1 VGLIPFIGVRV
12 EVNERVDKR
21 PAIIG
26 DMFDRIAPSY
36 DMLNRIL
43 SISVDKYWRKKT
55 VQSLSIDE
63 DCLVLDIAT
72 GTGDLALGALR
83 DTRCRVVGIDL
94 SAGMLERAA
103 RKARRYVD
111 TDRYFLINGDAI
123 TLPFRDE
130 TFDRA
135 MVAFGIRNVARVDRC
150 LDELYRII
158 KRGGVIAI
166 LELSVPSNRFFR
178 KIYFTYFK
186 YVLPVIGGIVSGSTH
201 AYQYLRDSVM
211 DFLPPDVLL
220 KLLEERGFTV
230 IESRPF
236 LMGIAHLYTLKRD

>member
-1 VGLIPFIGVRV
+1 
-12 EVNERVDKR
+12 
-21 PAIIG
+21 
-26 DMFDRIAPSY
+26 MFDRIAPSY
-36 DMLNRIL
+36 DILNRIL
-43 SISVDKYWRKKT
+43 SISVDRYWRKKT
-55 VQSLSIDE
+55 IRSLSIE
-63 DCLVLDIAT
+63 GDCLVLDIAT

-94 SAGMLERAA
+94 STGMLEQAA
-103 RKARRYVD
+103 RKAGIYLNN
-111 TDRYFLINGDAI
+111 RYFLINGDAI

-130 TFDRA
+130 IFDRA
-135 MVAFGIRNVARVDRC
+135 MVAFGIRNVAMLDKC

-158 KRGGVIAI
+158 KKGGMIAI
-166 LELSVPSNRFFR
+166 LELSVPSNRFFK

-186 YVLPVIGGIVSGSTH
+186 YVLPAIGGIISGSTQ
-201 AYQYLRDSVM
+201 AYRYLRDSVM

-236 LMGIAHLYTLKRD
+236 LMGISHVYTLKRD